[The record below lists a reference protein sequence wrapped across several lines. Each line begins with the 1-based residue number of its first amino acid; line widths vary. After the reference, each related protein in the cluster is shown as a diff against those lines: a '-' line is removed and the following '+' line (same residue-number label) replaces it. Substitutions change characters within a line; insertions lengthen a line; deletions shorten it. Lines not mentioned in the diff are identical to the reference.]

1 MSQPSPRITPL
12 MGRRSVLRLLGVATV
27 GLVAAC
33 RSGNP
38 KTAPAS
44 AGPATTPPAGS
55 PQARPTSAAPTK
67 APSPSPEP
75 TISPPSADQLLARR
89 VALAEQALLAAYDAA
104 AAAHPE
110 LAGRL
115 APFRADHVAH
125 LRGLVPGDTPQSP
138 TATAPSPTA
147 TAPSPTDTAHS
158 PTDTAHSP
166 TNTAHSPTDTA
177 PTSASAPPLSSPPSA
192 QIFQQLAQVEQD
204 AAAARVNDVATTSG
218 SLARLIA
225 SIGGCEAAHAALLS
239 VAT

>member
-1 MSQPSPRITPL
+1 

-166 TNTAHSPTDTA
+166 TNTA

-192 QIFQQLAQVEQD
+192 QIFQQLAQVERD